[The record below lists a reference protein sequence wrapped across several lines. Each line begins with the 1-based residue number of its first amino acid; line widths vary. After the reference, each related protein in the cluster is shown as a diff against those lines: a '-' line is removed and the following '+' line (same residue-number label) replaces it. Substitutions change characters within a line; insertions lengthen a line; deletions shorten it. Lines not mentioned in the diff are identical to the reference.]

1 MKIYKVYAFSYWCMV
16 IQIILGFI
24 LPIMT
29 ISDTFGIQFW
39 IIYGV
44 ANLLAYFLAVKFGLK
59 QIEVSFDA
67 EEITFKYIRSRTRK
81 IKIKSIKEFS
91 DFNFGGNLTF
101 KLKLISTNYT
111 LYKSGIWSRN
121 DDFEDLILDFKNF
134 ILNPVIDSPNSTG
147 LSNISNRQIEYNNFF
162 KTKPATL
169 LFYIS
174 SFTTA
179 ILVYSII
186 TDKIVDSAG
195 ALISIGGLVGYSVTY
210 LAKRND
216 D

>member
-1 MKIYKVYAFSYWCMV
+1 MV